1 MSVRILRRSNARRI
15 TATRK
20 TDGSITITVP
30 SWMSRTDWQPV
41 ADRLISQLAQTELG
55 PWESRFHD
63 GQRIEC
69 GPYSILIV
77 TQSDRPESVIVRKNG
92 MSFIIGKGSD
102 LPWGTRSTDLAIN
115 ALALR
120 VARAIASETLIPEA
134 VATAARLNV
143 KVSGWKIGTGHKT
156 LGTCRSDGRITLSA
170 ICVFL
175 PAPLRNFIICHELA
189 HRSEMNHSPRFHSI
203 CNHYL
208 EGEEKMLSQQL
219 KHFKWPIIR

>member
-120 VARAIASETLIPEA
+120 VARAIASDTLIPEA

-156 LGTCRSDGRITLSA
+156 LGTCRSDGQITLAA
-170 ICVFL
+170 INIFL
-175 PAPLRNFIICHELA
+175 PRHLREYIVCHELA
-189 HRSEMNHSPRFHSI
+189 HRSEMNHSKRFHLIS
-203 CNHYL
+203 NYYL
-208 EGEEKMLSQQL
+208 CGQESKLSDEL